1 MPKIPQ
7 SEVRDSDFGDLAT
20 ADQAALAEA
29 AEKSRA
35 LAHYSAQA
43 AKAGEMF
50 KDADYSSSY
59 EVSNRVNRT
68 GDVWRY
74 VSATKY
80 GAVNLCTVAP
90 GLTASSKLTPDEAE
104 ALGLELIAAAVEAR
118 IAVSREAA

>member
-43 AKAGEMF
+43 AKASEMF
-50 KDADYSSSY
+50 KDAPRAGY

-80 GAVNLCTVAP
+80 GEVNLCTVAP
-90 GLTASSKLTPDEAE
+90 GLTASLKLTPAEAE

>member
-1 MPKIPQ
+1 MRQPDRATL
-7 SEVRDSDFGDLAT
+7 RDSDFGDLAT
-20 ADQAALAEA
+20 DDQAALAEA

-43 AKAGEMF
+43 AKASEMF
-50 KDADYSSSY
+50 KDAPRAGY

-80 GAVNLCTVAP
+80 GEVNLCTVAP

-118 IAVSREAA
+118 IVVSREAA

>member
-7 SEVRDSDFGDLAT
+7 SEVRDSDFGNLAT
-20 ADQAALAEA
+20 DDQAALAEA

-43 AKAGEMF
+43 AKASEMF
-50 KDADYSSSY
+50 KDAPRAGY

-80 GAVNLCTVAP
+80 GEVNLCTVAP
-90 GLTASSKLTPDEAE
+90 GLTASLKLTPAEAE

-118 IAVSREAA
+118 IVVSREAA

>member
-7 SEVRDSDFGDLAT
+7 PEVRESDFGDLAT
-20 ADQAALAEA
+20 DDQSALSEA

-43 AKAGEMF
+43 AKASEMF
-50 KDADYSSSY
+50 KDAPRAGY

-80 GAVNLCTVAP
+80 SEVNLCAVAT
-90 GLTASSKLTPDEAE
+90 GLTSTLRLTPAEAE
-104 ALGLELIAAAVEAR
+104 ALGIELINAAVEAR
-118 IAVSREAA
+118 LAKVAA

>member
-43 AKAGEMF
+43 AKASEMF
-50 KDADYSSSY
+50 KDAPRAGY

-118 IAVSREAA
+118 IVVSREAA

>member
-1 MPKIPQ
+1 
-7 SEVRDSDFGDLAT
+7 
-20 ADQAALAEA
+20 
-29 AEKSRA
+29 
-35 LAHYSAQA
+35 
-43 AKAGEMF
+43 
-50 KDADYSSSY
+50 Y

-80 GAVNLCTVAP
+80 GEVNLCTVAP
-90 GLTASSKLTPDEAE
+90 GLTASLKLTPAEAE

>member
-43 AKAGEMF
+43 AKASEMF
-50 KDADYSSSY
+50 KDAPRAGY

-80 GAVNLCTVAP
+80 GEVNLCTVAP
-90 GLTASSKLTPDEAE
+90 GLTASLKLTQDEAE

>member
-43 AKAGEMF
+43 AKASEMF
-50 KDADYSSSY
+50 KDAPRAGY

-80 GAVNLCTVAP
+80 GEVNLCTVAP
-90 GLTASSKLTPDEAE
+90 GLTASLKLTPAEAE

-118 IAVSREAA
+118 IVVSREAA

>member
-43 AKAGEMF
+43 AKASEMF
-50 KDADYSSSY
+50 KDAPRAGY

-80 GAVNLCTVAP
+80 GEVNLCTVAP
-90 GLTASSKLTPDEAE
+90 GLTASLKLTQDEAE
-104 ALGLELIAAAVEAR
+104 ALGLELIAATVEAR
-118 IAVSREAA
+118 IVVSREAA

>member
-43 AKAGEMF
+43 AKASEMF
-50 KDADYSSSY
+50 KDAPRAGY

-80 GAVNLCTVAP
+80 GEVNLCTVAP
-90 GLTASSKLTPDEAE
+90 GLTASLKLTQDEAE

-118 IAVSREAA
+118 IVVSREAA

>member
-7 SEVRDSDFGDLAT
+7 PEVRDSDFGDLAT
-20 ADQAALAEA
+20 ADQSALSEA

-43 AKAGEMF
+43 AKASEMF
-50 KDADYSSSY
+50 KDADYISSY

-80 GAVNLCTVAP
+80 GEVNLYTVAP
-90 GLTASSKLTPDEAE
+90 GLTASLKLTPAEAE

>member
-20 ADQAALAEA
+20 DDQAALAEA

-43 AKAGEMF
+43 AKASEMF
-50 KDADYSSSY
+50 KDAPRAGY

-90 GLTASSKLTPDEAE
+90 GLTASLKLTQDEAE

>member
-43 AKAGEMF
+43 AKASEMF
-50 KDADYSSSY
+50 KDAPRAGY
-59 EVSNRVNRT
+59 EVSNRVNRK

-80 GAVNLCTVAP
+80 GEVNLCTVAP
-90 GLTASSKLTPDEAE
+90 GLTASLKLTPAEAE

>member
-50 KDADYSSSY
+50 KDAPRAGY

-80 GAVNLCTVAP
+80 GEVNLCTVAP
-90 GLTASSKLTPDEAE
+90 GLTASLKLTQDEAE

>member
-20 ADQAALAEA
+20 DDQAALAEA

-43 AKAGEMF
+43 AKASEMF
-50 KDADYSSSY
+50 KDAPRAGY

-80 GAVNLCTVAP
+80 GEVNLCTVAP
-90 GLTASSKLTPDEAE
+90 GLTASLKLTPAEAE

>member
-7 SEVRDSDFGDLAT
+7 SEVRDSDFGDLTT

-35 LAHYSAQA
+35 LANYSAQA
-43 AKAGEMF
+43 AKASEMF
-50 KDADYSSSY
+50 KDAPRAGY

-80 GAVNLCTVAP
+80 GEVNLCTVAP
-90 GLTASSKLTPDEAE
+90 GLTASLKLTPAEAE

>member
-7 SEVRDSDFGDLAT
+7 PEVRDSDFGDLAT
-20 ADQAALAEA
+20 ADQAALSEA

-50 KDADYSSSY
+50 KDADYSSPY

-80 GAVNLCTVAP
+80 GEVNLCTVAT
-90 GLTASSKLTPDEAE
+90 GLTSTLRLTPAEAE
-104 ALGLELIAAAVEAR
+104 ALGIELINAAVEAR
-118 IAVSREAA
+118 LAKVAA

>member
-43 AKAGEMF
+43 AKASEMF
-50 KDADYSSSY
+50 KDAPRAGY
-59 EVSNRVNRT
+59 EVSNRVQHDD
-68 GDVWRY
+68 DVTRY
-74 VSATKY
+74 VIANQWAEVTICSVSR
-80 GAVNLCTVAP
+80 G
-90 GLTASSKLTPDEAE
+90 GLTASLKLTPAEAE

>member
-1 MPKIPQ
+1 MRQPDRATL
-7 SEVRDSDFGDLAT
+7 RDSDFGDLAT
-20 ADQAALAEA
+20 DDQAALAEA

-43 AKAGEMF
+43 AKASEMF
-50 KDADYSSSY
+50 KDAPRAGY

-80 GAVNLCTVAP
+80 GEVNLCTVAP
-90 GLTASSKLTPDEAE
+90 GLTASLKLTPAEAE

>member
-43 AKAGEMF
+43 AKASEMF
-50 KDADYSSSY
+50 KDAPRAGY

-80 GAVNLCTVAP
+80 GEVNLCTVAP

>member
-7 SEVRDSDFGDLAT
+7 PEVRDSDFGDLAT
-20 ADQAALAEA
+20 DDQAAIAEA

-43 AKAGEMF
+43 AKASEMF
-50 KDADYSSSY
+50 KDAPRAGY

-80 GAVNLCTVAP
+80 GEVNLCTVAP
-90 GLTASSKLTPDEAE
+90 GLTASLKLTQDEAE

>member
-20 ADQAALAEA
+20 DDQAALAEA

-43 AKAGEMF
+43 AKASEMF
-50 KDADYSSSY
+50 KDAPRAGY

-80 GAVNLCTVAP
+80 GEVNLCTVAP
-90 GLTASSKLTPDEAE
+90 GLTASLKLTPDEAE

>member
-20 ADQAALAEA
+20 DDQAALAEA

-43 AKAGEMF
+43 AKASEMF
-50 KDADYSSSY
+50 KDAPRAGY

-80 GAVNLCTVAP
+80 GEVNLCTVAP
-90 GLTASSKLTPDEAE
+90 GLTASLKLTQDEAE

>member
-43 AKAGEMF
+43 AKASEMF
-50 KDADYSSSY
+50 KDAPRAGY

>member
-7 SEVRDSDFGDLAT
+7 PEVRDSDFGELAT

-50 KDADYSSSY
+50 KDADNSLSY
-59 EVSNRVNRT
+59 EVSNRVSRAGNVT
-68 GDVWRY
+68 RY

-80 GAVNLCTVAP
+80 DEVNLCTVAP
-90 GLTASSKLTPDEAE
+90 GLTASLKLTPAEAE
-104 ALGLELIAAAVEAR
+104 ALGLELINAAVEAR
-118 IAVSREAA
+118 VAKVAA

>member
-1 MPKIPQ
+1 MRQPDRATL
-7 SEVRDSDFGDLAT
+7 RDSDFGDLAT
-20 ADQAALAEA
+20 DDQAALAEA

-43 AKAGEMF
+43 AKASEMF
-50 KDADYSSSY
+50 KDAPRAGY

-80 GAVNLCTVAP
+80 GEVNLCTVAP
-90 GLTASSKLTPDEAE
+90 GLTASLKLTQDEAE